1 MRRSPVVRGI
11 SGSVAKFDF
20 TGKIRKPGI
29 SNSVIYRHQNSP
41 KSNLVTEPAFQH
53 QYAVRSGIESTHE
66 QAIRRCGLRR
76 SRYIGL
82 AKTHLQHLLT
92 AIAINLVRLSDWW
105 AGISPA
111 KTRCS
116 PFAALQWGK
125 PAVHQI

>member
-1 MRRSPVVRGI
+1 MSGCRSVSSYEALQAAHKRQ
-11 SGSVAKFDF
+11 
-20 TGKIRKPGI
+20 T
-29 SNSVIYRHQNSP
+29 
-41 KSNLVTEPAFQH
+41 TEAFQ
-53 QYAVRSGIESTHE
+53 QAYALRSGIESTHE

-92 AIAINLVRLSDWW
+92 AVAINLVRLSDWW
-105 AGISPA
+105 AGISRA

-116 PFAALQWGK
+116 PFVALQWGI